1 MSARPRLRHGAAL
14 AHMTQAG
21 IEVAKMFLEPIFKTP
36 GQQMGNV
43 AKMTLV
49 MIVHDIANGVQ
60 QLFVVLLELFLQ
72 REVGRYIGCGVSES
86 DSKHR

>member
-49 MIVHDIANGVQ
+49 MIVISRMASTLVMIVHDIAVWTPAFARVTMASSN
-60 QLFVVLLELFLQ
+60 
-72 REVGRYIGCGVSES
+72 CSWS
-86 DSKHR
+86 C